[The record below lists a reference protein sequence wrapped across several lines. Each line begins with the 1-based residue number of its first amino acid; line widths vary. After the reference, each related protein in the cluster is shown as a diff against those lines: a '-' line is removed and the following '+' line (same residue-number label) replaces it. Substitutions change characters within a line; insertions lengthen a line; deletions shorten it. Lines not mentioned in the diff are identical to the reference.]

1 MYRFHE
7 QADGSTHRVAVPLCR
22 LMQDMQSEVG
32 LNVEPTDTAMSAW
45 KVAAFGAAISELC
58 AASTNEFI
66 GMEFG
71 ARLAL
76 EPEVIAT
83 INGAKWENFLDLL
96 GLMKKFHAVT
106 GITISTSIIFERDE
120 CVLDAS
126 LPYQYVPD
134 AVLRF
139 AMQACLSLVCVS
151 LLRCGL
157 APEAIRC
164 IDSQSLQSRQPIPP
178 GWSHI
183 PVSTLHSCRMR
194 FCTQALLKN
203 GRRVPAAPLP
213 PYKTMLPKVFARSPL
228 LFQVEHALT
237 NSETLLD
244 AKQLC
249 QQLGIS
255 HATLHRA
262 LKNSGTHFRVLLDRE
277 KLQRATYWLSVQQV
291 SIEETAERLGY
302 SDASNFRRAF
312 KKWAGCC
319 PSEIRAPL

>member
-7 QADGSTHRVAVPLCR
+7 QADGSTHRVALPLCR
-22 LMQDMQSEVG
+22 LMHDMHIEAG
-32 LNVEPTDTAMSAW
+32 LNAESTDSLLRAW
-45 KVAAFGAAISELC
+45 KVASFGAAISTLC
-58 AASTNEFI
+58 AASKNEFV
-66 GMEFG
+66 GVEYG

-76 EPEVIAT
+76 DPEVIAT
-83 INGAKWENFLDLL
+83 INGAKWTNFLDLL
-96 GLMKKFHAVT
+96 ALIKKFHAVT
-106 GITISTSIIFERDE
+106 GITVSASIIFERDE

-126 LPYQYVPD
+126 LPYQFVPED
-134 AVLRF
+134 VLRF
-139 AMQACLSLVCVS
+139 ARQACLGLVCVS

-164 IDSQSLQSRQPIPP
+164 IDSLSLQSRQPMPP

-183 PVSTLHSCRMR
+183 PVATLHPCRMR
-194 FCTQALLKN
+194 FSTQCLREA
-203 GRRVPAAPLP
+203 GRREPLAPLP
-213 PYKTMLPKVFARSPL
+213 PYKNMLPKVFARSPL
-228 LFQVEHALT
+228 LFQVEQALS

-244 AKQLC
+244 ARQLC

-262 LKNSGTHFRVLLDRE
+262 LKNSGTHFKVLLDRE
-277 KLQRATYWLSVQQV
+277 KLQRATYWLSVQQA
-291 SIEETAERLGY
+291 SIDETAERLGY